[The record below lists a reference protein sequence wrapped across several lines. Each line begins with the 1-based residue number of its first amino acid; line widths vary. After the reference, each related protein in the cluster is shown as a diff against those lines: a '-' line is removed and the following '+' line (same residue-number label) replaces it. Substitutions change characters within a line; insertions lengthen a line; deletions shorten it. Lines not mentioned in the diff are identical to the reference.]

1 MAAPRD
7 DASDPTTTT
16 SSPLASVSNCAEG
29 PQREGEEG
37 AWPSDPPPPPPPPS
51 SPPAPRAGAD
61 VAGRRRRSCGSW
73 RPTPRPTIDP
83 SRRDPRRA
91 ELFRRLIDSAPDEQ
105 TPPEEEGEEENPDHG
120 RTTCSP
126 RTAVEMVYKY
136 LRAFESTSPAN
147 HVLNPNEN
155 SISSTPSKNSQ
166 KMLCD
171 IDGDQCNGDQHS
183 FKSTSREIVLHKNDR
198 SDRWQDEQG
207 ARNVLPGSSNPSR
220 GGLTFQVFV
229 VQCWNCTKLR
239 ITPTQEKYE
248 EIRERITE
256 EPFVCEQACEWKP
269 NVTCDDPTDI
279 SQDDIWA
286 LDKHGIAQP
295 PPDWKRLIKI
305 RNEGTTRFADVYY
318 ISPNGLKFRSR
329 VQVEQYLS
337 ENPVYAQQGV
347 DISRFSFAIP
357 APVQQDYIIRHRP
370 RSSPREGENRLQ
382 PEVLPLAWAAP
393 PIGVPYDEDPPTPAL
408 LLGVPSKKRRV
419 TQSKCDEDPP
429 TPALLLGVPSKKRRV
444 APSKGV

>member
-1 MAAPRD
+1 MD
-7 DASDPTTTT
+7 DASDPSTT
-16 SSPLASVSNCAEG
+16 SSPLASVRHCAEG

-37 AWPSDPPPPPPPPS
+37 AWPSDLPPPSPPPLS

-61 VAGRRRRSCGSW
+61 VAGKRRRSCGSW
-73 RPTPRPTIDP
+73 RPTPRPTVDP

-91 ELFRRLIDSAPDEQ
+91 ELFRRLIDTAPDEQ
-105 TPPEEEGEEENPDHG
+105 TSPEEEGEGEENPDHG
-120 RTTCSP
+120 RTTCPP

-136 LRAFESTSPAN
+136 LRAFESTGQAN
-147 HVLNPNEN
+147 HVLGSNEN
-155 SISSTPSKNSQ
+155 SISATTSKNNQ

-171 IDGDQCNGDQHS
+171 IDGDQCNVDQHS
-183 FKSTSREIVLHKNDR
+183 FKSTSREIVLHKNNR

-207 ARNVLPGSSNPSR
+207 AHNLLPGPSNPSQ
-220 GGLTFQVFV
+220 GGLIFQVFV

-248 EIRERITE
+248 EIRERITKE
-256 EPFVCEQACEWKP
+256 HFVCKQACEWKP

-279 SQDDIWA
+279 SLDDIWA

-318 ISPNGLKFRSR
+318 ICPNGLKFRSG
-329 VQVEQYLS
+329 VQVEKYLS
-337 ENPVYAQQGV
+337 ENPIYAQQGV

-357 APVQQDYIIRHRP
+357 APYQQDYIIRHRP
-370 RSSPREGENRLQ
+370 RSSPSEGDHPLQ
-382 PEVLPLAWAAP
+382 SEVLPLAWAVP
-393 PIGVPYDEDPPTPAL
+393 PVGVHLPTPAL

-419 TQSKCDEDPP
+419 TPSNDNEDSP
-429 TPALLLGVPSKKRRV
+429 TPTLLLGVPSKKRSV
-444 APSKGV
+444 AQSKGV